1 MKREPIEE
9 AKRWIIQ
16 AIDEFNDAEELR
28 KLNKFYLALFHFQQ
42 AVEKAIKGY
51 LYLKTESIHYFFTHS
66 IDELLNIAIEFDKDF
81 LNYKDAKK
89 LDRYYI
95 PTRYPNG
102 LPGGIPSRFFDDPE
116 EALEASII
124 AKRIIDFV
132 RERFKL

>member
-1 MKREPIEE
+1 MRRDPKEE

-42 AVEKAIKGY
+42 AVEKAIKGF
-51 LYLKTESIHYFFTHS
+51 LYFKTNSIHYFFIHS
-66 IDELLNIAIEFDKDF
+66 IDELLTQAIFYEKE
-81 LNYKDAKK
+81 LENYKDAKK

-102 LPGGIPSRFFDDPE
+102 LPGGIPSRFFDDPD
-116 EALEASII
+116 EALEASKI
-124 AKRIIDFV
+124 AKKIIDFIK
-132 RERFKL
+132 EKFEL